1 VKPSVWTFFARGSQQ
16 LRKHGPRL
24 LWLRYVR
31 RRAILRTPP
40 LLCPDTATL
49 EVHTQVCARDWLN
62 ALWTLKSFSLVTGE
76 PFKLLILCDR
86 TVPEN
91 AILRMLAHFPEAC
104 VIRCEQPSEETRQT
118 FAPRWPGLFALRTNE
133 RFFTLPKIMDS
144 FAHRQSDMILT
155 IDPDVLFFEDPK
167 ELRADL
173 DLARPYFA
181 RLNQPLND
189 FDPKGAFS
197 IDATRVR
204 ELFGLELPRRFGCG
218 LGSLHYGKIDWDF
231 IERVLAAVP
240 PDPERGFLLDQTI
253 TLLVSL
259 TQGWELL
266 PPERYAIE
274 PVASLVGVVARHYY
288 SKTRDLLYLEGI
300 PRLIELGLLKKDF
313 RFSSQPAISAG

>member
-1 VKPSVWTFFARGSQQ
+1 
-16 LRKHGPRL
+16 
-24 LWLRYVR
+24 
-31 RRAILRTPP
+31 
-40 LLCPDTATL
+40 
-49 EVHTQVCARDWLN
+49 LN
-62 ALWTLKSFSLVTGE
+62 ALWTLKSFSLVTSE

-86 TVPEN
+86 TAPES
-91 AILRMLAHFPEAC
+91 AILRMRAHFPGAR

-118 FAPRWPGLFALRTNE
+118 FASRWPGLFGLRTNE
-133 RFFTLPKIMDS
+133 RFFTLPKVMDS
-144 FAHRQSDMILT
+144 FAHRRSDMILT
-155 IDPDVLFFEDPK
+155 IDPDVLFFEDPT

-181 RLNQPLND
+181 RLNQPLKD

-197 IDATRVR
+197 IDAARLR

-231 IERVLAAVP
+231 IERVLASVP

-274 PVASLVGVVARHYY
+274 PVDSLAGVVARHYY

-300 PRLIELGLLKKDF
+300 PRLIQLGLLKKDF

>member
-1 VKPSVWTFFARGSQQ
+1 MKPSAWTFLARGAQQ

-62 ALWTLKSFSLVTGE
+62 ALWTLKSFSLVTRE
-76 PFKLLILCDR
+76 PFKLFILCDR
-86 TVPEN
+86 TVSEN
-91 AILRMLAHFPEAC
+91 AILRLLAHFPEAR
-104 VIRCEQPSEETRQT
+104 VIQCEQPSDETRRT
-118 FAPRWPGLFALRTNE
+118 FAARWPGLFALRTNG
-133 RFFTLPKIMDS
+133 RFFTLPKVLDS

-167 ELRADL
+167 ELLADL
-173 DLARPYFA
+173 DPARRYFA
-181 RLNQPLND
+181 RLNQPLKE

-197 IDATRVR
+197 IDATRLR
-204 ELFGLELPRRFGCG
+204 ELFGLDLPHRFGCG

-231 IERVLAAVP
+231 IERVLTTIP

-253 TLLVSL
+253 TLIACL
-259 TQGWELL
+259 TRGWELL

-274 PVASLVGVVARHYY
+274 PVDSLSGVVARHYY
-288 SKTRDLLYLEGI
+288 SKTRDLLYLQGI
-300 PRLIELGLLKKDF
+300 PRLIQLGLLKNDF
-313 RFSSQPAISAG
+313 RFSRQPAISAG